1 MFTRASATRIKT
13 RVSGLP
19 MLKLVILHHFSKNIE
34 SLKKSRVA
42 MTTIIAILHVPKI

>member
-1 MFTRASATRIKT
+1 MNILS
-13 RVSGLP
+13 
-19 MLKLVILHHFSKNIE
+19 LKLVILHHFSKDVE